1 AQVLRNLADNAATHA
16 SSAVRLTVAPSP
28 DGHTAVLEVADD
40 GPGVPPA
47 ERDRIF
53 GRFVRLDPS
62 RDRDSGG
69 VGLGLAIVHQLVAA
83 HHGSVDVDE
92 APGGGALFRVVLP
105 SEPNRPPGPPHDTT
119 GGDT

>member
-1 AQVLRNLADNAATHA
+1 M
-16 SSAVRLTVAPSP
+16 
-28 DGHTAVLEVADD
+28 LEVADD